1 MPDRLINHTLCTEEK
16 TEEFNQIY
24 EAHMNTFIYLIQD
37 QGATENT
44 GIIIQMNKKGTNA
57 NTTKKKYVILVFYV
71 HTDDKPPYGMLLCS

>member
-1 MPDRLINHTLCTEEK
+1 MPDRLINHTLCTK

-24 EAHMNTFIYLIQD
+24 EARMNTFIYLIQD

-57 NTTKKKYVILVFYV
+57 NTTKKKYLTLVFYV
-71 HTDDKPPYGMLLCS
+71 NTDQPPYGMLQYS